1 MTYVEGLAHETLEY
15 LCSEYSGNAE
25 HRVMMRACFEIFA
38 AEMVFRDH
46 NNVYIQQRKQ
56 WYKMA
61 YRWE

>member
-1 MTYVEGLAHETLEY
+1 MTYISDLATETLDY
-15 LCSEYSGNAE
+15 LCSEYPGNAE

-38 AEMVFRDH
+38 AQIIFRDA
-46 NNVYIQQRKQ
+46 NAIYAKQRKE